1 MSLKSAVNTAINGRT
16 PMHYGRNTQ
25 LDCILEKREG
35 IQDFVDST
43 VQAIE
48 AGTFRPEKYTDPKG
62 SRKFTLLPLFSMQA
76 GHIPL
81 DAETLPTILRRSG
94 LATRVTMS
102 EEDFLRTVWQNFDFT
117 HLGFE
122 SVEDLATQNVEWR

>member
-1 MSLKSAVNTAINGRT
+1 
-16 PMHYGRNTQ
+16 MHYGRNTQ

-62 SRKFTLLPLFSMQA
+62 SRKFTLLPMFSMQA

-94 LATRVTMS
+94 LTTHVTMS